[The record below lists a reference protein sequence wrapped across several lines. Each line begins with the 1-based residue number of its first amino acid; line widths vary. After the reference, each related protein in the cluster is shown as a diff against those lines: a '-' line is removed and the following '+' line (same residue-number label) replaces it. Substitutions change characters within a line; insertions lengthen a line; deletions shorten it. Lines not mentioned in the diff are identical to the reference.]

1 MSTPLLSYV
10 FPTQPSPLQV
20 SPVNGSTNAYIN
32 VVASALGQSIYC
44 QKIEIY
50 VPVGTGNGYLTP
62 NTPTVTPNTTL
73 WSVAAAQ
80 SVAASQTPFGQSL
93 PAAQQGINY
102 AQFVCTCN
110 DPSNYEITYD
120 LQFSI
125 FASPIDPNV
134 GSYGIGIV
142 EDSSPDGSTYTSKNQ
157 LYNLEKAPPIF
168 FLNNFIATGTSGG
181 YNLNEPSGQ
190 FAKGDGIQMSW
201 ESNGSEFK
209 IFTSGTQDPVY
220 SGRDKT
226 FLLPNGIAQTT
237 TYILQAQV
245 IGGPQTGA
253 TGQTFENIN
262 LYESLTLVIT
272 NPDLV
277 PSSIVASGDISTTTN
292 LTADGL
298 TSTDTLKVNS
308 SSSTALEVTGGGS
321 VTGQL
326 TAGSAHVTG
335 SLQVDSNSTLN
346 DATINQDLT
355 LDGTLSAQN
364 ASFTMLSEHQVLLD
378 SNENYI
384 QGISFMPNTDG
395 IVMGYCNYPEDNY
408 QATCVY
414 WFFIVSGDMQ
424 VGGVGG
430 NTPGDGSVP
439 NTSNPA
445 TISLPVRNGNSFTI
459 YSTPWQEN
467 TVKVDVV
474 FKFFPFGT
482 GSSTEQQQVQQ
493 LDTVVPEHKIKLPK
507 QALADSDR

>member
-20 SPVNGSTNAYIN
+20 SPVNGNTNAYIN
-32 VVASALGQSIYC
+32 VVASSLGQSIYC
-44 QKIEIY
+44 QRIEIY

-93 PAAQQGINY
+93 PVAQQGINY

-125 FASPIDPNV
+125 FASPTDSNI

-142 EDSSPDGSTYTSKNQ
+142 EDSSTDGSTYTSKNQ

-168 FLNNFIATGTSGG
+168 FLDNFIATGTGG
-181 YNLNEPSGQ
+181 GFNPNEPSGQ
-190 FAKGDGIQMSW
+190 FAKGQGIQLSW

-226 FLLPNGIAQTT
+226 FSLPDGIDQTT

-253 TGQTFENIN
+253 PGQTFENIN

-272 NPDLV
+272 NPDLT
-277 PSSIVASGDISTTTN
+277 PSSVVASGDISTSTN
-292 LTADGL
+292 LSADGQ
-298 TSTDTLKVNS
+298 TSTGTLNVNS
-308 SSSTALEVTGGGS
+308 TSITALQVSGGGTVS
-321 VTGQL
+321 GQL
-326 TAGSAHVTG
+326 TAGGAWVKG
-335 SLQVDSNSTLN
+335 NLQVDEN
-346 DATINQDLT
+346 ATITENLT
-355 LDGTLSAQN
+355 LDGSLTAGE
-364 ASFTMLSEHQVLLD
+364 ASFSMLTGHQVLLD

-384 QGISFMPNTDG
+384 DGISYIPNTDG
-395 IVMGYCNYPEDNY
+395 IVMGYCSYPENNY

-414 WFFIVSGDMQ
+414 WFFIVSDEMT

-430 NTPGDGSVP
+430 NTPGNSSVD

-445 TISLPVRNGNSFTI
+445 TISLPVRNGHTFTI
-459 YSTPWQEN
+459 YSTPWQSN
-467 TVKVDVV
+467 TTKVNVT

-482 GSSTEQQQVQQ
+482 GLSTMQQVQQ
-493 LDTVVPEHKIKLPK
+493 LDSVDPKHKIKLPK
-507 QALADSDR
+507 QAYRDS